1 MKNKRNIPITSVSLS
16 PDKKKMVISLALV
29 SLVSSVIYFG
39 ACYGID
45 YLEISDPTSAMIISI
60 VSVVVPVIFW
70 VTLAVFLVVYL
81 IYNRAFSRKNI
92 TIDMLPREWSMEQK
106 ESYISDGKRRMEKS
120 KWMLY
125 IIIPLLVP
133 VALDA
138 LYLFTFP
145 LIQNLFGI
153 TTK

>member
-1 MKNKRNIPITSVSLS
+1 MKNRRNLPPVPSVTLS
-16 PDKKKMVISLALV
+16 PEKKKLLISLALV

-39 ACYGID
+39 ACYGIT
-45 YLEISDPTSAMIISI
+45 DPALFMVPI
-60 VSVVVPVIFW
+60 VVPVIFW
-70 VTLAVFLVVYL
+70 VAFAGFLIAYL

-92 TIDMLPREWSMEQK
+92 TIDMLPREWTAEQK
-106 ESYISDGKRRMEKS
+106 ENYIYDGKKRMEKS

-125 IIIPLLVP
+125 IIIPLLVAI
-133 VALDA
+133 ALDA
-138 LYLFTFP
+138 LYLFTLP